1 LIQCVWFTQLNLNS
15 FSIAR
20 LIPLRVRWK
29 HFRGA
34 QAASLHFAAACRERF
49 SGTGT
54 FADSGE
60 EQQQVAGQGCPA
72 EQASSLCSPEQNQLP
87 EYFDMVFAPPA
98 MLIETFLWIENHYS
112 HNLRRYFRSPRNGR
126 RNKSSGFCAKE
137 SRSPRRN

>member
-34 QAASLHFAAACRERF
+34 QAASAASLHFAAACRERF

-54 FADSGE
+54 FTDGTE
-60 EQQQVAGQGCPA
+60 EQ
-72 EQASSLCSPEQNQLP
+72 
-87 EYFDMVFAPPA
+87 
-98 MLIETFLWIENHYS
+98 
-112 HNLRRYFRSPRNGR
+112 
-126 RNKSSGFCAKE
+126 
-137 SRSPRRN
+137 